1 MTDPMMIKYGI
12 GMALFGGF
20 MLMSI
25 LFYFVAKKHT
35 LGKKGIIFHFLLG
48 GTLYA
53 GVIVF
58 TNYLEMALKEFHIK
72 FISVETINYIQ
83 TLLFALIA
91 IKILF
96 FFANGLEEV
105 QIKKGADKTSARFI
119 TRVLKITIFIS
130 VVLLFGEHFGL
141 SLSGLMTFGGIGGIA
156 LGFASRDVLG
166 NFFSGVMLYFDRP
179 FEIGDW
185 IKSSDRE
192 IEGIVVEVGWRMT
205 KIMTFQNRPLY
216 IPNSLFSSI
225 TIENPGR
232 MTNRCIDVV
241 LGLRCEDASKMSTII
256 DELRSMLRSSD
267 KIDQTQDLL
276 VNFNAFADSS
286 LNIMVHCF
294 TKTVKWEEWLEAQQ
308 EIFFSMIE
316 IIQKHGADLAYP
328 TETLNVNNDQNPF
341 LIAQTADNTAQV
353 QVSTDSIVSKE
364 STVNT
369 AKNSSDSVG
378 NNTQNPE

>member
-1 MTDPMMIKYGI
+1 MTDPLIIKYGTGI
-12 GMALFGGF
+12 AIFCGF
-20 MLMSI
+20 MLVSI
-25 LFYFVAKKHT
+25 LFYFFAKKYT
-35 LGKKGIIFHFLLG
+35 LGKKGIILHFLLG
-48 GTLYA
+48 VTLCA

-58 TNYLEMALKEFHIK
+58 THYLEMALKEFHIK
-72 FISVETINYIQ
+72 FISVEAISYLQ

-91 IKILF
+91 LKILF
-96 FFANGLEEV
+96 FFANSLEDIQV
-105 QIKKGADKTSARFI
+105 KKGADRTSAKFI
-119 TRVLKITIFIS
+119 TRVLKIFIFIS
-130 VVLLFGEHFGL
+130 IVLLFGEHFGL
-141 SLSGLMTFGGIGGIA
+141 SLSGLVTFGGVGGIA

-166 NFFSGVMLYFDRP
+166 NFFSGVMLYFERP

-192 IEGIVVEVGWRMT
+192 IEGIVVEIGWRIT

-241 LGLRCEDASKMSTII
+241 LGLRCEDAGKMSTII

-286 LNIMVHCF
+286 LNIMIHCF

-328 TETLNVNNDQNPF
+328 TETLNINNGQNPF
-341 LIAQTADNTAQV
+341 LITQMGDNPAQTQ
-353 QVSTDSIVSKE
+353 VSKE
-364 STVNT
+364 SMVSKEPTINMAMNSADSVE
-369 AKNSSDSVG
+369 NSSQKS
-378 NNTQNPE
+378 

>member
-1 MTDPMMIKYGI
+1 MTDPIIVKYGI
-12 GMALFGGF
+12 GIALFGSF
-20 MLMSI
+20 MLMSV
-25 LFYFVAKKHT
+25 LFYFISKKHT
-35 LGKKGIIFHFLLG
+35 WSKKGITLHFLMG

-53 GVIVF
+53 GVFVF
-58 TNYLEMALKEFHIK
+58 TSYLKMALKEFHIR
-72 FISVETINYIQ
+72 FISEEVINYIQ

-91 IKILF
+91 LKILF
-96 FFANGLEEV
+96 FFANRLEES
-105 QIKKGADKTSARFI
+105 QIKKGADRTSAKFI

-130 VVLLFGEHFGL
+130 IVLLFGEHFGL

-185 IKSSDRE
+185 IRSSDRE

-205 KIMTFQNRPLY
+205 KIMTFKNRPLY

-241 LGLRCEDASKMSTII
+241 LGLRCEDASKMSIII
-256 DELRSMLRSSD
+256 DELRTMLRSSD

-286 LNIMVHCF
+286 LNIMIHCF

-308 EIFFSMIE
+308 EIFFTMIE
-316 IIQKHGADLAYP
+316 IIHKHGADLAYP
-328 TETLNVNNDQNPF
+328 TETLYVDNNQNPF
-341 LIAQTADNTAQV
+341 MITQLADTQSQATSPPVMNT
-353 QVSTDSIVSKE
+353 ST
-364 STVNT
+364 
-369 AKNSSDSVG
+369 NSSNSVDA
-378 NNTQNPE
+378 NVQKS